1 MDLRYDVIIMNIIK
15 AFMNFEVFLIVIN
28 GGSGVSDNSTQMYY
42 LVLTIDADVWE
53 EVQESLIS
61 FSLDNPVRV
70 DQLTATTS
78 NLQTL
83 SLFVCISR
91 WEKRSD
97 LY

>member
-1 MDLRYDVIIMNIIK
+1 MDLRCEVIIMNIIK
-15 AFMNFEVFLIVIN
+15 AFVNFEVFLIVIN
-28 GGSGVSDNSTQMYY
+28 GGCGVSDNSTQMYY
-42 LVLTIDADVWE
+42 LVLTIDAGVWQKVE
-53 EVQESLIS
+53 DALSS
-61 FSLDNPVRV
+61 FTLDSPVRV
-70 DQLTATTS
+70 DQLIATRS